1 MTWASVTHRWLM
13 TLIMAGVVVQFFLA
27 GAGAFGAT
35 DFDVHRII
43 GDALVAV
50 AAVAFSFAAAARR
63 HRRATLIVLV
73 LLALQIVL
81 ALVATDSERWVG
93 ALHGLNALAIGAVAG
108 SLTGRLWYEA
118 RAGRDHVARRS
129 TPSGEDRVPGRPR
142 AGSRAGSPSYPRT

>member
-1 MTWASVTHRWLM
+1 M

-35 DFDVHRII
+35 DFDVHRLI
-43 GDALVAV
+43 GDALVPA

-63 HRRATLIVLV
+63 HRVATLIVLV

-81 ALVATDSERWVG
+81 AVVATDSERWVG
-93 ALHGLNALAIGAVAG
+93 AIHGLNALAVGAVAG

-118 RAGRDHVARRS
+118 RAGRSHGPRGS
-129 TPSGEDRVPGRPR
+129 TPAGQARSHAR
-142 AGSRAGSPSYPRT
+142 AGPAR

>member
-1 MTWASVTHRWLM
+1 M

-35 DFDVHRII
+35 DFDVHRVI

-63 HRRATLIVLV
+63 HRVATLVVLV
-73 LLALQIVL
+73 LLALQILL
-81 ALVATDSERWVG
+81 AVVATDSERWVG
-93 ALHGLNALAIGAVAG
+93 ALHGLNALAVGAVAG

-118 RAGRDHVARRS
+118 RAGHSDVAES
-129 TPSGEDRVPGRPR
+129 SAPAGQDRGHGRAR
-142 AGSRAGSPSYPRT
+142 AG